1 MIYSSFYP
9 DLGTIAM
16 IDLGVNATAQET
28 LDKVRQELEG
38 LKSEIILLKNLSTLV
53 GTRQIKSLASR

>member
-1 MIYSSFYP
+1 
-9 DLGTIAM
+9 M